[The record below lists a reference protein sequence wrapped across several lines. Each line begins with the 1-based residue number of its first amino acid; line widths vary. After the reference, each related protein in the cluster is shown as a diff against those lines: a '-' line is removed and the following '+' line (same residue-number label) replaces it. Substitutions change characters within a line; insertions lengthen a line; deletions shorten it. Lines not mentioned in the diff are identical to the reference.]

1 MFTSNSFSIWGL
13 PFGKGLFFI
22 ALLMFCFPKEQIF
35 ANNPKISIQGT
46 LKNANGNTVSDG
58 TYELTFKL
66 YSQATGGSAVWEEV
80 GNVDVV
86 GGVYSYLLGT
96 TVTLD
101 PNVFSNPVW
110 LGVVIEGFELSPRT
124 EFSYSP
130 YSFSVEFAQKVA
142 CSGAVGDVKHSILN
156 PTQFAA
162 ENGDCWV
169 PMDGRALDPSDELRQ
184 ITGMTNVPQGG
195 GMFLRAQDFS
205 NSDNDPNRTHNTAIA
220 SVQGE
225 AYKSHQHG
233 PGNLAGGTDFEPSHR
248 HFTGVLTNHPNDEIA
263 YGWEGFDGTESN
275 ADADRRVADSAGT
288 TNPKKSVTNYAGGHS
303 HTVAINTGE
312 TSLEGGDET
321 RPKNLNFWIYI
332 RIN

>member
-1 MFTSNSFSIWGL
+1 MLYLNYLSVYSSLMI
-13 PFGKGLFFI
+13 KGLLVFSLLVF
-22 ALLMFCFPKEQIF
+22 ALPPEAIF
-35 ANNPKISIQGT
+35 AQNNPKISIQGT

-66 YSQATGGSAVWEEV
+66 YQQATGGTAVWEEI

-86 GGVYSYLLGT
+86 GGVYSYMLGT
-96 TVTLD
+96 NVALD
-101 PNVFSNPVW
+101 PNVFSNAVW
-110 LGVVIEGFELSPRT
+110 LGIVIEGFELSPRT

-130 YSFSVEFAQKVA
+130 YSFAVEFAQKVA

-162 ENGDCWV
+162 VNGDCWV

-205 NSDNDPNRTHNTAIA
+205 NSDNDPNRDHNSTIA
-220 SVQGE
+220 SVQDD
-225 AYKSHQHG
+225 AFASHQHG
-233 PGNLAGGTDFEPSHR
+233 AGFLTGSTNLAGSHR

-263 YGWEGFDGTESN
+263 YGNEGFDGTDGT
-275 ADADRRVADSAGT
+275 ATRRVADSAGT
-288 TNPKKSVTNYAGGHS
+288 SNPKRSVTNFDGAHE
-303 HTVAINTGE
+303 HTVVVNSGE
-312 TSLEGGDET
+312 TALSGGDET